1 MHKIAS
7 AELKH
12 HQQCQSTRLHQTF
25 WSVSYTCTW
34 LLDGKLLMFTTQLSK
49 ALGKKEMKNCSGSC
63 RRSEL
68 WKRKTGLNNKA
79 KLKLKKFVRI
89 SSSALIKI
97 SLSSLF
103 FGWETFLVCFLI
115 LFSSWTFIDDGE
127 CSVKFHHNFQSTLIR
142 HPPLL
147 EQAVNLQ
154 PK

>member
-7 AELKH
+7 AEVKH

-68 WKRKTGLNNKA
+68 WKEKPGLNNKP

-97 SLSSLF
+97 SLSLLF
-103 FGWETFLVCFLI
+103 FWMRKFSCLLFNS
-115 LFSSWTFIDDGE
+115 FSSWTFIDDGE
-127 CSVKFHHNFQSTLIR
+127 CSLKFHHNFQGTLIR

-147 EQAVNLQ
+147 GRAVNLQ